1 MRQRLRKSI
10 EKNGPTMRTQPV
22 QNTDLDV
29 KKKEPVQFSAVEKTI
44 LQVICYAVMCFL
56 WGEIFTKNVYLLS
69 LHFFHTITI
78 TDTFT

>member
-1 MRQRLRKSI
+1 MRKSI

-44 LQVICYAVMCFL
+44 LQVICYGVMCFL
-56 WGEIFTKNVYLLS
+56 WGEIFTK
-69 LHFFHTITI
+69 
-78 TDTFT
+78 